1 MEIIQNRYGQERVIE
16 KISMNRLRIM
26 GDSLIYKNSIDKN
39 GNLKMFDFEGGPF
52 LSIGSKIKFCNSD
65 WLIRKIIN
73 EETEKENFYSILLDV
88 ELQY

>member
-16 KISMNRLRIM
+16 KISMNRLRVM
-26 GDSLIYKNSIDKN
+26 GDSLIYKHSLDKD

-52 LSIGSKIKFCNSD
+52 LGVGSKIKFCNSD
-65 WLIRKIIN
+65 WVIKGITI
-73 EETEKENFYSILLDV
+73 ETTERENFYSVLLDV